1 MLTAFDRDGHPLHLR
16 DGSPAFDIECIVD
29 GRDEVAAEEEAAG
42 GGGWGVVLIAHST
55 KLT

>member
-1 MLTAFDRDGHPLHLR
+1 MTCCTHKPNSLAGNL
-16 DGSPAFDIECIVD
+16 AFDIECIVD

>member
-1 MLTAFDRDGHPLHLR
+1 MAGNPTFDV
-16 DGSPAFDIECIVD
+16 ECIVD